1 MVTRAGMAITI
12 SGLTTPQS
20 GSYNVSLDKEPPIT
34 VTFPS
39 PRPDFASPTLLYS
52 RTGLDPSVM
61 HKLSIVNVGVDASS
75 NFLAVGS
82 VNVTNL
88 VHTNGT

>member
-1 MVTRAGMAITI
+1 MVTRAGTAITI

-20 GSYNVSLDKEPPIT
+20 GSYNVSLDKEPPVT
-34 VTFPS
+34 VTFSAP
-39 PRPDFASPTLLYS
+39 PDFSSPTTLYS

-61 HKLSIVNVGVDASS
+61 HKLELSNAGDALS

-82 VNVTNL
+82 VNVTSV
-88 VHTNGT
+88 VHTSGT